1 MLRAGRVVGRLL
13 RSAGDVVF
21 LEPCRDWAGCHVWK
35 LYSARDIF
43 SQEQEA
49 AWDHEGGGEV
59 RGCLDRNIACHLH
72 IYRSLTRRRQT
83 GWLICNILVKVTK
96 RRLLNTASSFITP
109 IRLVYLRGR
118 GNRSSKCHVLEKT
131 V

>member
-1 MLRAGRVVGRLL
+1 MVGRLL

-49 AWDHEGGGEV
+49 GDQEGGGEV
-59 RGCLDRNIACHLH
+59 R
-72 IYRSLTRRRQT
+72 RS
-83 GWLICNILVKVTK
+83 I
-96 RRLLNTASSFITP
+96 
-109 IRLVYLRGR
+109 
-118 GNRSSKCHVLEKT
+118 
-131 V
+131 